1 MSTTITYPGGT
12 TIRPDFAVTGS
23 ADAEIISRTI
33 THEILDGPPVHTMR
47 PARPQSGTL
56 ELLFKSSDRAHQAK
70 DRLTAA
76 AVYTIVS
83 TDNSDLPSRIVVR
96 SVRVTQHEDATRI
109 WTVYVDYEAVN

>member
-1 MSTTITYPGGT
+1 MSTTLSYAGGT
-12 TIRPDFAVTGS
+12 PIQPDFTVVGS
-23 ADAEIISRTI
+23 GDAEIVSRTI

-47 PARPQSGTL
+47 PARPQTGTL
-56 ELLFKSSDRAHQAK
+56 ELLFATSARAHQAK

-83 TDNSDLPSRIVVR
+83 TDSDDLPSRIIVR
-96 SVRVTQHEDATRI
+96 GLRVSQHEDAAKI